1 MERAK
6 LIDELCSREWAMF
19 STVNNRGGKASC
31 QNDESFFKKMRACQF
46 KGWSSE
52 MLASYK
58 QDLIDADEN
67 DRNLPMEKYAWMMES
82 THPSEFL
89 EIRTSLPIVSEDRL
103 ALIRELVDIQVAWE
117 AEVDAAYPFM
127 RAGGRPLRKSQ
138 DSPWATSFETYM
150 EGELKTYSLRTLSL
164 YLEYVRQLRA
174 EGRNIALMVAEH
186 TAKAYGFASLEEAED
201 RARRT
206 AANRL

>member
-1 MERAK
+1 
-6 LIDELCSREWAMF
+6 
-19 STVNNRGGKASC
+19 
-31 QNDESFFKKMRACQF
+31 
-46 KGWSSE
+46 
-52 MLASYK
+52 MLASYR